1 MTDLQFL
8 AVTIGPVVSVG
19 VVLIGLLFNSRV
31 INSRF
36 EDLNNRMNDLHRMVD
51 NRLGDLRDG
60 MRAEMAK
67 NHSELLHKFTELDNR
82 LTRLETELGERG

>member
-51 NRLGDLRDG
+51 NRFG
-60 MRAEMAK
+60 
-67 NHSELLHKFTELDNR
+67 
-82 LTRLETELGERG
+82 

>member
-1 MTDLQFL
+1 
-8 AVTIGPVVSVG
+8 
-19 VVLIGLLFNSRV
+19 
-31 INSRF
+31 
-36 EDLNNRMNDLHRMVD
+36 
-51 NRLGDLRDG
+51 